1 MNNIAA
7 PIESLF
13 EKVEDYGRTT
23 IELFKLNTI
32 DKSADLAS
40 SLAVKAVIFIFA
52 AMFILSITIGL
63 SLWLGELMGKSYYG
77 FFVTGAAYALLAV
90 LVYIFRSKWI
100 KEPVSNAVLS
110 KMLEQKTQ

>member
-52 AMFILSITIGL
+52 AMFILSINIGL
-63 SLWLGELMGKSYYG
+63 ALWLGKVLGKLYYG
-77 FFVTGAAYALLAV
+77 FFVVEGFYALIIIP
-90 LVYIFRSKWI
+90 VYIFRHQWI
-100 KEPVSNAVLS
+100 KAPLNNAIIT
-110 KMLEQKTQ
+110 KMMQEETV

>member
-23 IELFKLNTI
+23 IQLFKLNTI

-40 SLAVKAVIFIFA
+40 SLATKAVIFIFV
-52 AMFILSITIGL
+52 AMFILSINIGFA
-63 SLWLGELMGKSYYG
+63 LWLGEVLGKSYYG
-77 FFVTGAAYALLAV
+77 FFVTGGLYAFIAIP
-90 LVYIFRSKWI
+90 VYNFRHQRI
-100 KEPVSNAVLS
+100 
-110 KMLEQKTQ
+110 